1 MSKFLRGV
9 DGLAKA
15 MMVLA
20 ATCAFAIAFAILVDV
35 LARNSSIQVYGVPEY
50 IRNSLIV
57 IIFLQLPFAVR
68 IRSMLAVDIFISWF
82 PARSRTPLALL
93 GSVLG
98 ALFFA
103 AVAYGAFGPAINA
116 WITNEDAG
124 QSVVF
129 VAAWPARF
137 SIVFG
142 CSLATFFYLVRIY
155 DIWRGHEIPT
165 VASEIPQPIE
175 HI

>member
-20 ATCAFAIAFAILVDV
+20 ASCAFAIAFAILVDV
-35 LARNSSIQVYGVPEY
+35 LARNSSIKVYGVPEY

-68 IRSMLAVDIFISWF
+68 IRSMLCVDMIVHLL
-82 PARSRTPLALL
+82 PAPTRTPIAVF

-98 ALFFA
+98 ALFFG
-103 AVAYGAFGPAINA
+103 AVAFGALGPAINA

-155 DIWRGHEIPT
+155 DIWRGREIPT
-165 VASEIPQPIE
+165 LASEIPQPIE